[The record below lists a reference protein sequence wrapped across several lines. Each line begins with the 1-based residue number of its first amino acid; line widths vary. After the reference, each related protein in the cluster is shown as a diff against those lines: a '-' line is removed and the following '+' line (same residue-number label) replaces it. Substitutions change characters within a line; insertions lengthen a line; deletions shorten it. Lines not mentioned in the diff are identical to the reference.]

1 MLIYHFFDGSVKD
14 KHETYEKLVQISIN
28 NDYARGN
35 IFDFSY
41 HPNIIKLLPYIYQ
54 DKQIQIFLSKL
65 VLQENFIERYNSG
78 VTVFFIAKKHQK
90 IILSF
95 SLDSFIVAK

>member
-1 MLIYHFFDGSVKD
+1 MQEEIYSIFHII
-14 KHETYEKLVQISIN
+14 QI
-28 NDYARGN
+28 
-35 IFDFSY
+35 
-41 HPNIIKLLPYIYQ
+41 IIKLLPYIYQ

-90 IILSF
+90 FILSF

>member
-1 MLIYHFFDGSVKD
+1 MQEEIYSIFHII
-14 KHETYEKLVQISIN
+14 QI
-28 NDYARGN
+28 
-35 IFDFSY
+35 
-41 HPNIIKLLPYIYQ
+41 IIKLLPYIYQ